1 MNYITIPGIARI
13 TGVSEKT
20 IRKYRGRLPG
30 AVAIGRRVLYNEA
43 TIRKFIEAGGMLA
56 ADKVTGQDAAR

>member
-56 ADKVTGQDAAR
+56 ADQAPTPGVAR